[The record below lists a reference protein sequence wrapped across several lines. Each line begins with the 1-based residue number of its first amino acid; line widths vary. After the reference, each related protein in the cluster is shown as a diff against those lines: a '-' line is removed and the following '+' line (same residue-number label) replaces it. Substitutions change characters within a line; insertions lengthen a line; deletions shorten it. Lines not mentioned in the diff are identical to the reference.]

1 MDKPKKGFSVPLD
14 NWLRETLKELLE
26 IEELNEEE
34 SESENDEGALY
45 ISPALVLSRL
55 VKIEKEFMK
64 NKEMEAAFH
73 CIKHEIK
80 KYKYQDSVLRTIKE
94 RTDTSTQSQ
103 NAVIQG
109 MNGLR

>member
-1 MDKPKKGFSVPLD
+1 
-14 NWLRETLKELLE
+14 
-26 IEELNEEE
+26 
-34 SESENDEGALY
+34 
-45 ISPALVLSRL
+45 
-55 VKIEKEFMK
+55 MK

-109 MNGLR
+109 MNEFR